1 MEKITQY
8 EYLKDYIK
16 KYTQRKSYNIMM
28 LKVFNILL
36 TDLESE
42 IISEHMKR
50 KKLKWKR
57 QC

>member
-50 KKLKWKR
+50 KKLK
-57 QC
+57 